1 MSGSPTPPA
10 PNRFREVGALYR
22 RAGTPVRQ
30 PFVARLLD
38 SAMLPAVRH
47 IHRTVLRLVPEPGIV
62 RADPDAFF
70 AHHFAGEGRILG
82 VLVAGRLIAYA
93 VLGLPATADYP
104 YDRFGDDLGLP
115 AAERWRIAQL
125 IGVGVL
131 PEWRG
136 NGLHRR
142 LCEWRMALARAVDRP
157 HVAAVASPRNP
168 HSWRNLLAVGL
179 RVESIKL
186 LGGDKLR
193 FLLHADLRG
202 SSAPDPAT
210 AVAVPATAIEEQ
222 RALLARGYRGYAPVA
237 EADGDRIEY
246 ARPRVT

>member
-1 MSGSPTPPA
+1 MSGPPVLPA
-10 PNRFREVGALYR
+10 PDSFRAAGTLHR
-22 RAGTPVRQ
+22 RAGAPVRQ

-38 SAMLPAVRH
+38 PATLAAVRH

-70 AHHFAGEGRILG
+70 AYHFAGEGRILG
-82 VLVAGRLIAYA
+82 VFVADRLIAYA

-104 YDRFGDDLGLP
+104 YDRFDDDLDLH

-136 NGLHRR
+136 NGLHRQ
-142 LCEWRMALARAVDRP
+142 LCEWRMELASAAHRP

-179 RVESIKL
+179 RIKRLKL

-193 FLLHADLRG
+193 FLMHADLRG
-202 SSAPDPAT
+202 SPSPDPAG
-210 AVAVPATAIEEQ
+210 AVAVPAGAVAEQ
-222 RALLARGYRGYAPVA
+222 RALLERGFWGYAFIA
-237 EADGDRIEY
+237 GAGDDRIEY
-246 ARPRVT
+246 ARPLGT